1 MENRQDSVNLD
12 KVKISELQGR
22 LADLGKALAVEKLA
36 GEILDIRRE
45 MDNPDFWADQAI
57 AAKAGQR
64 LKAAESVRQQWD
76 SLEAEMD
83 RIREMDELAAADES
97 WQLELER
104 EIPLFLKR
112 LEELETKTFLSEE
125 YDANNCLVTISAG
138 TGGVDAQ
145 DFAQMLERMV
155 LRYSERAGFKAQI
168 VDRIVAQEAGI
179 KSVTIKL
186 DGPYAYGY
194 LKGENGV
201 HRLERHS
208 PFNAQGKEQTSFVSI
223 EVVPEIEAGEVE
235 IKDEDV
241 RLDVF
246 RSSGPGGQ
254 SVNTTDSAV
263 RLVHLPTGITVS
275 CQTERSQHQNKENAY
290 ALLRAKL
297 AQRELEKRQVER
309 FQLKGGVNRAEW
321 ASHIR
326 SYSLSK
332 LKKVKDRRTG
342 YESNDPQAVLD
353 GELDGFIQ
361 AYLRFNAGA

>member
-1 MENRQDSVNLD
+1 MALD
-12 KVKISELQGR
+12 I
-22 LADLGKALAVEKLA
+22 EKLEKEA
-36 GEILDIRRE
+36 TSLRLR
-45 MDNPDFWADQAI
+45 MDSPDFWNGQAA

-64 LKAAESVRQQWD
+64 LKAIEVINEAWSGLNRELSKI
-76 SLEAEMD
+76 AEM
-83 RIREMDELAAADES
+83 IELASGDES
-97 WQLELER
+97 WQQELDKEL
-104 EIPLFLKR
+104 PLFLKA
-112 LEELETKTFLSEE
+112 LDDLETKTFLSEE
-125 YDANNCLVTISAG
+125 YDANNCLVSISAG

-145 DFAQMLERMV
+145 DFAQMLERMI
-155 LRYSERAGFKAQI
+155 LRYCERSSFKTETME
-168 VDRIVAQEAGI
+168 RIVAQEAGI
-179 KSVTIKL
+179 KSVTLKVS
-186 DGPYAYGY
+186 GPYAYGY

-208 PFNAQGKEQTSFVSI
+208 PFNAQGKEQTSFASI

-275 CQTERSQHQNKENAY
+275 CQTERSQHQNKENAFT
-290 ALLRAKL
+290 LLRAKL
-297 AQRELEKRQVER
+297 AQLEVERRQAER
-309 FQLKGGVNRAEW
+309 FQLKGGINRAEW

-342 YESNDPQAVLD
+342 YESNDPQRVLD
-353 GELDGFIQ
+353 GELEGFIQ
-361 AYLRFNAGA
+361 AFLRFNAGA